1 MALPGPFVS
10 SDGRNRAAFCGHG
23 SGCGAARGSA
33 GTGARRRTLVYGLN
47 LRVLM
52 AFAQGQAPV
61 DLIQGLDAG
70 VPDGVVGADGLSAA
84 ADTAAGAG
92 HDLDEDI
99 VGLAALYPAD
109 KLLGVLQTVGHGHLQ
124 GGAVEVNGGLLDG
137 VDVAPYGVKL
147 QPGQGLAGVE
157 LVGGAQGGL
166 HNAAGSAE
174 DGAGAGARCPGGSQT
189 HSRAARTGP
198 GPHSG

>member
-1 MALPGPFVS
+1 MLAFLRSVSRLLHTLKPGSTEWRSRALLSAQMGEIVPLFAGMVVGVEQLVGALGQ
-10 SDGRNRAAFCGHG
+10 GRAEEL
-23 SGCGAARGSA
+23 
-33 GTGARRRTLVYGLN
+33 LVDGLN

-147 QPGQGLAGVE
+147 QPGQGLAG
-157 LVGGAQGGL
+157 
-166 HNAAGSAE
+166 
-174 DGAGAGARCPGGSQT
+174 
-189 HSRAARTGP
+189 
-198 GPHSG
+198 